1 MLSLDSI
8 LVCTELMGCKV
19 LCKSPMKKPLKF
31 QIGVDE
37 SVIHFG
43 YLLLSVR
50 NTSTHYLRY
59 FVTTEHPLDGNLS
72 LFHPSG
78 SIPGGYFMAA
88 QHPLDREFALFHQAD
103 FLSRQ
108 RHFFELSE
116 RILQA
121 LQTAALVFHHGW
133 RRQQLQWRR
142 NLLEL
147 TQRLVQTQQTAR
159 MQRQAKL
166 ALRQRPHQM
175 QTIHVHDF
183 GRLDRDHAVGV
194 PGPRFELPSVFL
206 VVSTIVRM
214 AWTLDRRQTHTI
226 EHPRLQFLAPIR
238 SCRCRRRR
246 RACTTS
252 RVRPE
257 NPVPVGPRGDSRLAR
272 DERHGAV
279 MVGRSAELARQAC
292 VLVIVRQ
299 DEAEVRSQPAVVV
312 DGMVGVG
319 DVEEELPGF
328 RRVLGKSFAAVEAVE
343 AVVGGVGGERHC

>member
-1 MLSLDSI
+1 M
-8 LVCTELMGCKV
+8 
-19 LCKSPMKKPLKF
+19 
-31 QIGVDE
+31 
-37 SVIHFG
+37 
-43 YLLLSVR
+43 
-50 NTSTHYLRY
+50 
-59 FVTTEHPLDGNLS
+59 TTEHPLDGNLS

-78 SIPGGYFMAA
+78 CLPGGYFMAA

-103 FLSRQ
+103 FLSGQ

-121 LQTAALVFHHGW
+121 LQTAALVFHHGRR

-142 NLLEL
+142 NHLEL
-147 TQRLVQTQQTAR
+147 AQRLVQTQQTAR

-194 PGPRFELPSVFL
+194 PGPGFELPSVLL

-214 AWTLDRRQTHTI
+214 AWTFDRRQTHTI

-246 RACTTS
+246 ACTTS
-252 RVRPE
+252 RVRSE
-257 NPVPVGPRGDSRLAR
+257 NPVPVGSRGDPRLAR

-279 MVGRSAELARQAC
+279 MVGRSAELARQAL

-299 DEAEVRSQPAVVV
+299 DEAEMRSQPAVVV
-312 DGMVGVG
+312 DGVVGVG
-319 DVEEELPGF
+319 NVEEELPGF
-328 RRVLGKSFAAVEAVE
+328 RRGLGKGFAAVEAVE
-343 AVVGGVGGERHC
+343 AVVGRVGGERHYC